1 MKSKSLLLAAACAM
15 ATCAF
20 GEIMVKDGDVLAFL
34 GDSITQFGQQNADGY
49 VNLTI
54 RALAAEGVRVKPVKA
69 GISGHKSNNMLARLN
84 RDVLSK
90 KPRWMTLSCGVND
103 VWHQDHGK
111 GVSLEDY
118 KANVTKILDACAA
131 SNCTVIVLTAT
142 MFEKPGLEK
151 EPHNVKLAPYNEWLR
166 AEAKRRNLPLADLN
180 AMMWAAHA
188 KDPKVKLTR
197 DGVHM
202 AAAGDRLTARGVL
215 AALGVREDR
224 FAWIEREAWK
234 PVWVMCRFDLKPE
247 ANRADYI
254 AQTKAI
260 LGAVRKE
267 DGCLEYRLLGDAET
281 DWEKPQRF
289 GERTLWMLEKWAS
302 VSALKAHLETPH
314 MKAFGPKVSG
324 LRANGTFHVLE
335 DVAK

>member
-1 MKSKSLLLAAACAM
+1 MKKTLFVAACAM
-15 ATCAF
+15 AACAF
-20 GEIMVKDGDVLAFL
+20 GEIMVKDGDTLAFL

-54 RALAAEGVRVKPVKA
+54 RALAAEGVKVKPVKA
-69 GISGHKSNNMLARLN
+69 GISGHKSDNMLARLN

-118 KANVTKILDACAA
+118 KANITKILDACAA

-142 MFEKPGLEK
+142 MFEKPGMEK
-151 EPHNVKLAPYNEWLR
+151 EAHNVKLAPYNEWLR
-166 AEAKRRNLPLADLN
+166 DEAKRRNLPLADLN
-180 AMMWAAHA
+180 ADMWAAHA

-202 AAAGDRLTARGVL
+202 AAAGDRLMARGVL
-215 AALGVREDR
+215 VAMGVPESS
-224 FAWIEREAWK
+224 FAKIEREAWK
-234 PVWVMCRFDLKPE
+234 PVWVLCRFDLKPE
-247 ANRADYI
+247 ADKADYI

-260 LGAVRKE
+260 LDTVRRE
-267 DGCLEYRLLGDAET
+267 DGCIEYRLLGDAET

-289 GERTLWMLEKWAS
+289 GERTLWMVEKWAS
-302 VSALKAHLETPH
+302 VNSLKAHLETPH

-324 LRANGTFHVLE
+324 MKSGSTFHVLE